1 MNDDET
7 PTRDELKRLIR
18 KLQGSQAEV
27 PELPDEKVEL
37 IWADHTTVVE
47 IPDGNGRDY
56 YLDVD
61 GGKLY
66 RFDLTEAWVTNLQR
80 ESEGLADEPAEE

>member
-1 MNDDET
+1 MNGDEM

-37 IWADHTTVVE
+37 IWADHTTLVP
-47 IPDGNGRDY
+47 IPDGSDRDY
-56 YLDVD
+56 YLDVE
-61 GGKLY
+61 GGGLY
-66 RFDLTEAWVTNLQR
+66 QFDLAEAWATNLQR
-80 ESEGLADEPAEE
+80 ETTTDAAD